1 MAAIT
6 NFENIQS
13 LFAGQNDIVLF
24 TQVGSTTGE
33 INYAATSSLADLKA
47 PKSLG
52 QIVQDSTSWDG
63 DDVTVDEIKDEQGDL
78 ITARVT
84 AGTLAF
90 SFELAS
96 TSKAMI
102 EKFLNGAGLTTAA
115 VTGVDGFTSAGVQA
129 TGFGIALPVFTA
141 PIMVLNDEA
150 NRALLFPKAKITSNL
165 SLSDGLW
172 RIKASVLAE
181 YIETAPA
188 SSASGAAAVKLTT
201 GMMLEGKADYG
212 A

>member
-33 INYAATSSLADLKA
+33 INYEATSSLADLKA

-52 QIVQDSTSWDG
+52 QVVQDSTSWDG
-63 DDVTVDEIKDEQGDL
+63 DDVSVDEIKDEQGDL

-102 EKFLNGAGLTTAA
+102 EKFLNGAGLTTDA
-115 VTGVDGFTSAGVQA
+115 VSGVDGFTGNVSA